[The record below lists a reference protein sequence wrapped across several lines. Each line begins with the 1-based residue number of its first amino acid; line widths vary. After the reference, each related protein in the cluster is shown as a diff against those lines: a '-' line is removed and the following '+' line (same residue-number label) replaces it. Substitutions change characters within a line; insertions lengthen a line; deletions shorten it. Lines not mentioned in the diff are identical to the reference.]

1 MGMEGEMVAKLIKL
15 YVSKLA
21 FTLCQKIGH
30 AAKIHITNLV
40 TCFFVFFVSAYVCV
54 LQSRGLDKQ
63 YLFVGLLK

>member
-15 YVSKLA
+15 YVSKVA

-40 TCFFVFFVSAYVCV
+40 TCFFVFFCECICVCSAKP
-54 LQSRGLDKQ
+54 GL
-63 YLFVGLLK
+63 G